1 MRLVCI
7 KKLPAE
13 DVRLSTKHLNFTI
26 KFRQSLTNA
35 EGMLKHTSL
44 GMSGRGEDYTVPKQ
58 NMPLTAH
65 LRKSQA
71 AL

>member
-1 MRLVCI
+1 MVCI

-44 GMSGRGEDYTVPKQ
+44 SGSGEDYTVPKQ